1 MSVERMVIDTNILSI
16 VSIGVAVFACIA
28 AVASSIVAV
37 LTYRKS
43 KAPEV
48 IAYLEA
54 DRDRGT
60 LLFVVKNIGNG
71 VAYDL
76 TLDVGDLPVKGDLK
90 KNVDESFVR
99 SGVPMLVPAAQRSA
113 IIHRIGD
120 AVREYGDRTYW
131 ASLSYY
137 RSRGGGHRP
146 RLPISD
152 KFVLEYY
159 TFAGALYTKSDQYLS
174 RVALERIARGIGR

>member
-28 AVASSIVAV
+28 AVSSSIVAV

-60 LLFVVKNIGNG
+60 LLLVVKNIGNG

-76 TLDVGDLPVKGDLK
+76 SLDVGDLPVKGDLK

-99 SGVPMLVPAAQRSA
+99 SGIPMLVPEAQRSA
-113 IIHRIGD
+113 IIHQIGD

-137 RSRGGGHRP
+137 RSRGGHRP
-146 RLPISD
+146 RLPISV

-174 RVALERIARGIGR
+174 RVALERIAREIGK